1 MGNNQ
6 DKTKNYDKMNDS
18 TIDDHNDIIELQ
30 NVNSILKIPFNFTRK
45 EIIKS
50 RIIIYDDAKLKLTI
64 LFVSIVILTKITYK
78 KLIEVSD
85 KMSYFFL
92 SEEMEPIY
100 YISLYFDNRENK
112 NNSKLETDKLNIV

>member
-100 YISLYFDNRENK
+100 YISLYRY
-112 NNSKLETDKLNIV
+112 LN